1 MADQIDWV
9 ALAVFLFFFILV
21 TVMGFF
27 AARWKA
33 GPVSEHLDEWGLGG
47 RQFGTWITWFLV
59 GGDFYTA
66 YTVIAVP
73 ALVYAVGAYGFFAL
87 PYTIIVYPFVFAVM
101 PVLWKVAHANGHVTA
116 ADVVHGTYN
125 SRGLELA
132 VAITGLVAT
141 MPYIALQ
148 LIGMG
153 VVIKAMGLTGELPLV
168 AAFVILALYT
178 YSSGLRAPALIAFVK
193 DIMIYIV
200 VLVAVV
206 IVPAKLGGYGA
217 VFAAANDAF
226 TAKGGATGLI
236 LKPAQMLPYA
246 TLALGSALAA
256 FMYPHTLTG
265 IFASKSAD
273 TIRKNAILLPA
284 YTLLLGLIALMGYMA
299 YAANIKVT
307 SNNDVVPVLF
317 KVLFPSWFA
326 GFAFAAIAIGALV
339 PAAVMSIGAANL
351 FTRNVWKSYVD
362 PGISHAGEAAVAKI
376 ASLVVKLGAL
386 AFTLF
391 LPTQYAL
398 DLQLLGGLW
407 ILQTF
412 PALVFGL
419 FTRWFRAEGLLLG
432 WAVGILWGSW
442 TAWSNGLKAARDH
455 RPRRRQLCVL
465 CRARRADP
473 QCRRRGDH
481 HPHRRA
487 GLARPAR
494 RYCSILILAALATSP
509 QRAMSAARIF
519 AKIPPT
525 SCRPIRCRA
534 VLGAR
539 SHPATARSASIR
551 PRAFLTIAGG
561 VAFGAKMPLHNTAS
575 TSAPASFKV
584 GTSGRSSIRLGV
596 ATAKR
601 ARRAALD
608 LADHRAGI
616 RDGRGDLPGNHRQH
630 RLVGALVGN
639 DLHRRAGLLLE
650 QLGHQLERGG

>member
-1 MADQIDWV
+1 MLTNVDSA
-9 ALAVFLFFFILV
+9 AFAVFLALFVLV
-21 TVMGFF
+21 TGMGFV
-27 AARWKA
+27 AARWRKPETLA
-33 GPVSEHLDEWGLGG
+33 HLDEWGLGG
-47 RQFGTWITWFLV
+47 RKFGTWITWFLV

-101 PVLWKVAHANGHVTA
+101 PLLWKVAHAKGHVTA
-116 ADVVHGTYN
+116 ADVVHGTYG

-132 VAITGLVAT
+132 VAITGMVAT

-153 VVIKAMGLTGELPLV
+153 VVIKAIGLTGEFPII

-193 DIMIYIV
+193 DTMIYIV
-200 VLVAVV
+200 VLIAVV
-206 IVPAKLGGYGA
+206 IVPYRLGGYGA
-217 VFAAANDAF
+217 IFVAANDAF
-226 TAKGGATGLI
+226 AVKGGATGVI
-236 LKPAQMLPYA
+236 LKSSQMLAYA

-284 YTLLLGLIALMGYMA
+284 YTLLLGLIALLGYMA
-299 YAANIKVT
+299 YAAHIHV
-307 SNNDVVPVLF
+307 SSPNDVVPMLF

-351 FTRNVWKSYVD
+351 FTRNVWKSYIN
-362 PGISHAGEAAVAKI
+362 PGISPAGEASVAKI
-376 ASLVVKLGAL
+376 ASLVVKVGAL
-386 AFTLF
+386 AFTIF

-432 WAVGILWGSW
+432 WAAGILWGTW
-442 TAWSNGLKAARDH
+442 TAWSNGLKPLATLDLGGTAY
-455 RPRRRQLCVL
+455 VFYV
-465 CRARRADP
+465 
-473 QCRRRGDH
+473 
-481 HPHRRA
+481 
-487 GLARPAR
+487 GLGA
-494 RYCSILILAALATSP
+494 LILNTVVAVIGTVVAGMILP
-509 QRAMSAARIF
+509 QS
-519 AKIPPT
+519 
-525 SCRPIRCRA
+525 
-534 VLGAR
+534 
-539 SHPATARSASIR
+539 ATARS
-551 PRAFLTIAGG
+551 
-561 VAFGAKMPLHNTAS
+561 
-575 TSAPASFKV
+575 
-584 GTSGRSSIRLGV
+584 
-596 ATAKR
+596 
-601 ARRAALD
+601 
-608 LADHRAGI
+608 
-616 RDGRGDLPGNHRQH
+616 
-630 RLVGALVGN
+630 
-639 DLHRRAGLLLE
+639 
-650 QLGHQLERGG
+650 

>member
-1 MADQIDWV
+1 MSADIDWI
-9 ALAVFLFFFILV
+9 ALTVFIFFFALV

-27 AARWKA
+27 AARWKS

-87 PYTIIVYPFVFAVM
+87 PYTVVVYPFVFAIM
-101 PVLWKVAHANGHVTA
+101 PLLWKVAHAKGHVTA
-116 ADVVHGTYN
+116 ADVVHGTYG
-125 SRGLELA
+125 SRGLELV
-132 VAITGLVAT
+132 VAITGIVAT

-153 VVIKAMGLTGELPLV
+153 VVIKAIGLTGELPIV

-206 IVPAKLGGYGA
+206 VVPAKLGGYGA
-217 VFAAANDAF
+217 VFSAANDAF
-226 TAKGGATGLI
+226 TAKGGATGLT
-236 LKPAQMLPYA
+236 LKSPQMLAYA
-246 TLALGSALAA
+246 SLALGSALAA

-284 YTLLLGLIALMGYMA
+284 YTLLLGLIALLGYMA
-299 YAANIKVT
+299 YAAHIKVA
-307 SNNDVVPVLF
+307 SNNDVVPALF
-317 KVLFPSWFA
+317 KELFPSWFA
-326 GFAFAAIAIGALV
+326 GFAFSAIAIGALV

-351 FTRNVWKSYVD
+351 FTRNIWKSYVN
-362 PGISHAGEAAVAKI
+362 PNISHAGEASVAKI

-386 AFTLF
+386 AFTIF

-398 DLQLLGGLW
+398 DLHLLGGLW

-432 WAVGILWGSW
+432 WAAGILWGTW
-442 TAWSNGLKAARDH
+442 TAWSNGLKPLAT
-455 RPRRRQLCVL
+455 LSI
-465 CRARRADP
+465 
-473 QCRRRGDH
+473 GDTSYVFYV
-481 HPHRRA
+481 
-487 GLARPAR
+487 GLGA
-494 RYCSILILAALATSP
+494 LILN
-509 QRAMSAARIF
+509 
-519 AKIPPT
+519 
-525 SCRPIRCRA
+525 
-534 VLGAR
+534 
-539 SHPATARSASIR
+539 
-551 PRAFLTIAGG
+551 
-561 VAFGAKMPLHNTAS
+561 VAFAVVGTLAVGLISPR
-575 TSAPASFKV
+575 SAPA
-584 GTSGRSSIRLGV
+584 RS
-596 ATAKR
+596 
-601 ARRAALD
+601 
-608 LADHRAGI
+608 
-616 RDGRGDLPGNHRQH
+616 
-630 RLVGALVGN
+630 
-639 DLHRRAGLLLE
+639 
-650 QLGHQLERGG
+650 

>member
-1 MADQIDWV
+1 MSDQIEWI
-9 ALAVFLFFFILV
+9 ALSVFIFFFALV

-27 AARWKA
+27 AARWKS
-33 GPVSEHLDEWGLGG
+33 GPVNEHLDEWGLGG

-101 PVLWKVAHANGHVTA
+101 PLLWKVAQANGYVTA
-116 ADVVHGTYN
+116 ADVVHGAYG

-132 VAITGLVAT
+132 VALTGILAT

-148 LIGMG
+148 LVGMG
-153 VVIKAMGLTGELPLV
+153 VVIKAMGLTGELPII

-206 IVPAKLGGYGA
+206 LVPAQLGGYGA
-217 VFAAANDAF
+217 VFTAANDAF
-226 TAKGGATGLI
+226 NAKGGATGLT

-265 IFASKSAD
+265 VFASKSAD
-273 TIRKNAILLPA
+273 TIRKNAIMLPA
-284 YTLLLGLIALMGYMA
+284 YTLLLGLIALLGYMA
-299 YAANIKVT
+299 YAAHIKVAT
-307 SNNDVVPVLF
+307 PNDVVPMLF
-317 KVLFPSWFA
+317 KTLFPSWFA
-326 GFAFAAIAIGALV
+326 GFAFSAIAIGALV

-362 PGISHAGEAAVAKI
+362 PNISHAGEAAVAKI
-376 ASLVVKLGAL
+376 TSLVVKVGAL

-391 LPTQYAL
+391 LPVQYAL

-419 FTRWFRAEGLLLG
+419 FTRWFRAEALLLG
-432 WAVGILWGSW
+432 WAAGIGWGSW
-442 TAWSNGLKAARDH
+442 TAWSNGLKPLATL
-455 RPRRRQLCVL
+455 PLGEMSYSFYV
-465 CRARRADP
+465 
-473 QCRRRGDH
+473 
-481 HPHRRA
+481 
-487 GLARPAR
+487 GLGA
-494 RYCSILILAALATSP
+494 LILNIIVAALATAVMGLISP
-509 QRAMSAARIF
+509 NPRGA
-519 AKIPPT
+519 T
-525 SCRPIRCRA
+525 VRP
-534 VLGAR
+534 
-539 SHPATARSASIR
+539 
-551 PRAFLTIAGG
+551 
-561 VAFGAKMPLHNTAS
+561 
-575 TSAPASFKV
+575 
-584 GTSGRSSIRLGV
+584 
-596 ATAKR
+596 
-601 ARRAALD
+601 
-608 LADHRAGI
+608 
-616 RDGRGDLPGNHRQH
+616 
-630 RLVGALVGN
+630 
-639 DLHRRAGLLLE
+639 
-650 QLGHQLERGG
+650 